1 MNVHRS
7 VTFWRIAAVGMLLF
21 ILSADCTA
29 SGSDNSIR
37 TGYSSKCF
45 FDNDIKDVKV
55 AMDLW
60 SKELASHFDLLEAVT
75 IYDDIQAMGRDFS
88 ANRIDAAVLTTPEY
102 FAMEKQFQGPLAFAR
117 LRAGRKAERLVV
129 LARVDKGYKDVSALR
144 NKRLVYVKYDEL
156 AMVYLNYLLLKK
168 NMPAADQYFA
178 FMQAKQ
184 KPINLIH
191 ALYFDQADIC
201 VTTERAFK
209 RAQEMNPQIGEKLKI
224 MFVSPELVLGLAI
237 FRKGYDETN
246 RQKVISAMN
255 RFEDYPRSRQM
266 LTMLQMDGVAALNE
280 EDLAETRRF
289 FQEYFRLKRGKK

>member
-1 MNVHRS
+1 MSKHRRA
-7 VTFWRIAAVGMLLF
+7 TFWRIAAVGMLLVM
-21 ILSADCTA
+21 LSFDCTA
-29 SGSDNSIR
+29 SGSSNSVR
-37 TGYSSKCF
+37 TGYSIKCF

-60 SKELASHFDLLEAVT
+60 SKELAGHFDLSESVT
-75 IYDDIQAMGRDFS
+75 IYDDIHALGRDFS

-117 LRAGRKAERLVV
+117 LQAGKKVERLVV
-129 LARVDKGYKDVSALR
+129 LARVDKGYKDVSALSK
-144 NKRLVYVKYDEL
+144 KRLAYVKYDEL
-156 AMVYLNYLLLKK
+156 AMIYLNSLLLKK
-168 NMPAADQYFA
+168 NLPLADKFFA
-178 FMQAKQ
+178 SMQVKQ
-184 KPINLIH
+184 KPINLIN

-289 FQEYFRLKRGKK
+289 FQEYFRLKQGKK